1 MSSEN
6 NNLQLPSYTLESTIA
21 ISQTLWSY
29 KVKSVGV
36 SAEWRMPVDT
46 INLREL

>member
-29 KVKSVGV
+29 NAKIGAV
-36 SAEWRMPVDT
+36 SAELRMPV
-46 INLREL
+46 